1 MKLLHTFLALGL
13 AISGAAHAAGPHGHE
28 GKPLH
33 GGVVAEAKDLDY
45 EFVAR
50 TDRLQLYVR
59 DHGKP
64 VNPAG
69 AAAKVT
75 LLAGGGSQEV
85 PLQPMADRLEAAG
98 SFQVAAGTKAVAV
111 VALAGKSP
119 VSVRFVLK

>member
-1 MKLLHTFLALGL
+1 MKLLHPLLALGL
-13 AISGAAHAAGPHGHE
+13 AISGAAHAAGAHGHE
-28 GKPLH
+28 DKPLH
-33 GGVVAEAKDLDY
+33 GGIVAEAKDLDY

-50 TDRLQLYVR
+50 ADRLQLYVR

-69 AAAKVT
+69 ATAKVT
-75 LLAGGGSQEV
+75 LLAGGGSREV

-111 VALAGKSP
+111 VALAGKPP